1 MRKGMVGAPPM
12 STILFVEDEHASR
25 AVFGEFLRNEGFTVL
40 EAADITEAGDACREL
55 SEPVDLSIID
65 IKSGMQPA
73 RRRAQ
78 RYPHMSVLF
87 IGDSTEMSG
96 QRSPQLKYGYLRKP
110 FTAETL
116 LKSIHGLIHSG
127 AAA

>member
-1 MRKGMVGAPPM
+1 M
-12 STILFVEDEHASR
+12 STILFVEDEHAWR

-40 EAADITEAGDACREL
+40 EAADITEATDACREL

-65 IKSGMQPA
+65 VKSGMRLA
-73 RRRAQ
+73 RRLTQ

-87 IGDSTEMSG
+87 IGDSEEMSG
-96 QRSPQLKYGYLRKP
+96 QSPPQLTYEYLRKP

-116 LKSIHGLIHSG
+116 LKSVQGLIQSG
-127 AAA
+127 AASWG